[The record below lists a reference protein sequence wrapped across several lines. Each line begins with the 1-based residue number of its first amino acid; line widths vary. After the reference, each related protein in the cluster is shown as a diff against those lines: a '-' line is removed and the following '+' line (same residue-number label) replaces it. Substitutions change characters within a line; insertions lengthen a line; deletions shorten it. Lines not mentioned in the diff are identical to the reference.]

1 MLLRSNVVCSSND
14 QWSRRYFGYSVSQV
28 FTQFLRNSLKGILFL
43 YFCAEAAEVQHS
55 IRECGTIGYSTD
67 TGIRYMCST
76 SGWKWNYLTTMRTH
90 LSAVHLH
97 TIHIINLT
105 TSQML
110 LHFQHFHL
118 SSHLLSM
125 PWFFSRCLFSSVFNY
140 FLDASVT

>member
-1 MLLRSNVVCSSND
+1 M
-14 QWSRRYFGYSVSQV
+14 
-28 FTQFLRNSLKGILFL
+28 
-43 YFCAEAAEVQHS
+43 
-55 IRECGTIGYSTD
+55 
-67 TGIRYMCST
+67 
-76 SGWKWNYLTTMRTH
+76 TMRTH

-125 PWFFSRCLFSSVFNY
+125 PWFFSRCLFPSVFNY
-140 FLDASVT
+140 FLDASVTWTVLNVSDIRVLEMRLKYSESKNL